1 MTVRQRQT
9 APFAQM
15 TKGAA
20 SALGDGKEGGRL
32 RGRKKRAETARR
44 QNQYFV
50 FGALDFG
57 KDRPKG

>member
-1 MTVRQRQT
+1 
-9 APFAQM
+9 M